1 MFKHVH
7 RPLAIAATCG
17 AAALVA
23 LASGPTDRPHVT
35 STASAAARGP
45 QDPPPLAALERGA
58 GARIG
63 VYAIDT
69 GTGRVVAHRAD
80 ERFPFASTGK
90 ILSAGLTLRHATDA
104 QLGRVVHWTPG
115 EVLDYAPVT
124 DDFVDSGLAL
134 RHLLNA
140 ELEWSDNTAA
150 NVVVREL
157 GGPAALQA
165 SLAEFGDRV
174 THVDRLEP
182 DLNTAIPGD
191 LRDTSTP
198 RQIASDLRALLLGPF
213 LTPRRR
219 ALMRTFM
226 ESTTTGD
233 GLIRAAVP
241 SDWTVADKTGSAS
254 YGTRNDVAVVQPPR
268 GAPIVIAI
276 DTTHAQA
283 AAATDD
289 ALVASA
295 AKVAIQAL
303 GSR

>member
-1 MFKHVH
+1 MFKHGH
-7 RPLAIAATCG
+7 RPLTIA
-17 AAALVA
+17 
-23 LASGPTDRPHVT
+23 
-35 STASAAARGP
+35 TASASAG
-45 QDPPPLAALERGA
+45 LAALAVGLMAQPHLTPSAAAAGRGPVDPPALTALERSA
-58 GARIG
+58 DARVG

-69 GTGRVVAHRAD
+69 GTGRVVAHRAT

-104 QLGRVVHWTPG
+104 QLDQVTRWTQP

-124 DDFVDSGLAL
+124 NDFVTSGLAL
-134 RHLLNA
+134 RHLINA

-157 GGPAALQA
+157 GGVGAVQA
-165 SLAEFGDRV
+165 SLSEFGDRV
-174 THVDRLEP
+174 TRVDRLEP

-198 RQIASDLRALLLGPF
+198 QQIAADLRALLLGPM

-226 ESTTTGD
+226 ESSTTGD
-233 GLIRAAVP
+233 RLIRAAVP
-241 SDWTVADKTGSAS
+241 SSWTVADKTGSAS

-268 GAPIVIAI
+268 GAPIVISI
-276 DTTHAQA
+276 DTTHAQP

-289 ALVASA
+289 ALVADA
-295 AKVAIQAL
+295 ARVALQAL
-303 GSR
+303 GVR